1 MSSKNFPEDLF
12 IKNSPPSTNTS
23 SKIAMDFQ
31 ANVIFPATSHANT
44 IPSTS
49 KSADAAIRTCG
60 EHPNG
65 ITINYVTVSSICN
78 RARCV
83 IGSRRAAVG
92 AGVRNTDDLHMY

>member
-1 MSSKNFPEDLF
+1 MYSRPF
-12 IKNSPPSTNTS
+12 
-23 SKIAMDFQ
+23 
-31 ANVIFPATSHANT
+31 
-44 IPSTS
+44 PSTS
-49 KSADAAIRTCG
+49 KSADTLAIRTCG